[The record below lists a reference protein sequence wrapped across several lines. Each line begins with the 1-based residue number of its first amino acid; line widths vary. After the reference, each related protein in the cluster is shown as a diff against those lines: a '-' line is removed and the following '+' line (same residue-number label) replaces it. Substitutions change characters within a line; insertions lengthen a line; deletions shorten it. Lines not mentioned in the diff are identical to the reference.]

1 MAVLLTIFGIGFLL
15 FIHELGHF
23 LAARAAGVRV
33 EVFALGM
40 GPRVA
45 GFRRGDTDYRIAAI
59 PIGGYV
65 KMAGEDML
73 GEGADD
79 ELFSKSPRWRFLIF
93 SGGILMNFLF
103 ALILIPILF
112 RVGVPMQA
120 PIVGTVEA
128 GSAAWNAGVRSGDRL
143 IALNSNRLFSFSDF
157 ASTVALSNVEE
168 ALILDLETPQG
179 EVKRVEFHAVYD
191 EASGFPKVGV
201 YQGSTAVI
209 APGTLATD
217 AGLPAGGEIVSV
229 DGVTVSGHG
238 DVQTLMFQA
247 TITGKP
253 MEIGARDG
261 DNIVVKTIQ
270 PNEMPGAGSP
280 QLGIFQTKD
289 FVRELHAEHTTGLE
303 LGDRITHVGGVAV
316 RDQEIIREQAFRN
329 GDRVP
334 PLTVVRGEQILTLT
348 PELSASDFSAM
359 VWLDAEP
366 GLLRV
371 NVRPNGPAAQAGLQ
385 NGDIIR
391 ALGRQQPTSFAE
403 LRNSL
408 RAWIELNQNVK
419 GESSELPPL
428 PVMAMRGEEQ
438 IDAEVQLAASP
449 SWDYGV
455 ALSGRTEVVQETS
468 FLAAIGTGVNRAQAM
483 VRDAFLSFQRILTGR
498 ISSKNLG
505 GIITIGRTTHSIAN
519 IGMIPFLF
527 FLCMISIHLGVLNL
541 LPIPALDGGHLLFL
555 LIEAVRGKPVS
566 ERVQIWFNLGGFV
579 VVMSLVIFVTI
590 LDIQRLVP

>member
-1 MAVLLTIFGIGFLL
+1 MAILLTIFGIGFLL

-33 EVFALGM
+33 EVFAIGM

-65 KMAGEDML
+65 KMAGEDL
-73 GEGADD
+73 QGEGEDD
-79 ELFSKSPRWRFLIF
+79 ELFSKSPAWRFLIF

-112 RVGVPMQA
+112 RIGVPVQA
-120 PIVGTVEA
+120 PIA
-128 GSAAWNAGVRSGDRL
+128 GSVEPGSPAWNAGIRSGDRL
-143 IALNSNRLFSFSDF
+143 QALNNKRLYSFSDF

-168 ALILDLETPQG
+168 SLMLDLITADG
-179 EVKRVEFHAVYD
+179 ENRRVDFFAVYD
-191 EASGFPKVGV
+191 EGSGFPKVGL
-201 YQGSTAVI
+201 YQASSAVVLPGSTA
-209 APGTLATD
+209 TE
-217 AGLPAGGEIVSV
+217 AGLPSEAVVTRI
-229 DGVTVSGHG
+229 DGVDVSGNG
-238 DVQTLMFQA
+238 DVQTLLFQA
-247 TITGKP
+247 ALHGRPVEVTVLH
-253 MEIGARDG
+253 DG
-261 DNIVVKTIQ
+261 TEFSRTLEPSKV
-270 PNEMPGAGSP
+270 PGSTTP
-280 QLGIFQTKD
+280 QLGIFQTKHL
-289 FVRELHAEHTTGLE
+289 VRELHPDYQTGLQK
-303 LGDRITHVGGVAV
+303 GDRITLVGDVEV
-316 RDQEIIREQAFRN
+316 RDQEVIREQALRN
-329 GDRVP
+329 GGTVP
-334 PLTVVRGEQILTLT
+334 PLTILRDGESMVITPQLTAA
-348 PELSASDFSAM
+348 EFSAA

-366 GLLRV
+366 GLLRIH
-371 NVRPNGPAAQAGLQ
+371 VRPDGPAARAGLE

-391 ALGRQQPTSFAE
+391 HLGRDQPTSFVE
-403 LRNSL
+403 LRNALSV
-408 RAWIELNQNVK
+408 WIEQNRGTDVAM
-419 GESSELPPL
+419 LPSL
-428 PVMAMRGEEQ
+428 PVMAMRGDQ
-438 IDAEVQLAASP
+438 QLDLEVKLTPSP
-449 SWDYGV
+449 AWDYGLG
-455 ALSGRTEVVQETS
+455 LSSRTEIVQETS
-468 FLAAIGTGVNRAQAM
+468 FIAAIGTGVNRAQAM

-498 ISSKNLG
+498 ISTKNLG

-519 IGMIPFLF
+519 IGLIPFLF